1 MHTGGT
7 LVNFTAQDTVVVIA
21 AVSTMLVAVLTGIAG
36 LITAWKNST
45 KIDTNIDKTVKVEAV
60 LEKVHDTTN
69 SNYAEQK
76 KLNEVQSSLI
86 TGLKGELEQ
95 LRLSAALNEQTRTN
109 LATVTAQTIV
119 PPAPTVPVPVVESS
133 LIKP

>member
-1 MHTGGT
+1 VHTGGT

>member
-1 MHTGGT
+1 
-7 LVNFTAQDTVVVIA
+7 VNFTAQDTVVVIA
-21 AVSTMLVAVLTGIAG
+21 AVSTMLVAVLTGVAG

-45 KIDTNIDKTVKVEAV
+45 KLDTNIDKTAKVETV

-76 KLNEVQSSLI
+76 KLNEVQSALI
-86 TGLKGELEQ
+86 TGLKDELEK

-119 PPAPTVPVPVVESS
+119 PPVPPVPVPVVESRLS
-133 LIKP
+133 KP